1 MERGKQQQ
9 EFCNELTL
17 NYVFIEQQPLMSD
30 LVGGVILLCF
40 SLEKNILGSVC

>member
-1 MERGKQQQ
+1 MEPGKHQQ

-30 LVGGVILLCF
+30 LVGGVILLWF